1 MSLSIIV
8 ACAQNMAIG
17 KNNDLLW
24 HISDDLKRFKSL
36 TSGHA
41 VLMGRNTFDSLPKKP
56 LPKRRNIVITH
67 NPDFSYQ
74 IPDTATGTLEV
85 VHSIQEA
92 LLQTQGEEEV
102 FVIGGAAIYQQ
113 LLPLADK
120 LYITWVYQDFQA
132 DVYFPEIDLNQFER
146 VKITERQQDLE
157 SGLWFAYADYVRR
170 K

>member
-102 FVIGGAAIYQQ
+102 FVIGGADIYQQ